1 MKKINRLAAMA
12 GAVWL
17 AGTAMANA
25 ETLRFA
31 YGHPPGSYFDIGANV
46 FAEAVRENSG
56 GELKVRT
63 FPLSLLNL
71 METSDGIASGLADIG
86 ALMTTLFPREYPH
99 TNLAMETAMILL
111 QEEGLSQ
118 DMQGVLYGAAMTDF
132 IINDCPDCNR
142 EFTARNNVFT
152 VGTAST
158 PYSLNCTEPHVEL
171 SDVKNARMR
180 ISGSYWARWSEAME
194 AAPVTVSGNEMLEAL
209 SQGVIDCVILSVP
222 DVYNFGMG
230 DLVIDITTGVP
241 GGIYV
246 ASLAQVNRAT
256 WAGLSLEK
264 REALLR
270 GAARAAAEISMKYEN
285 GLQELREK
293 SRKGEIKARFHDAA
307 PSLVEATRTFVDTDI
322 DTLVAYYRETF
333 GVANGEET
341 VAAMRARVSEW
352 RGHLEGVS
360 TADDLAQLYWDEI
373 LSDVDLATYGQ

>member
-1 MKKINRLAAMA
+1 
-12 GAVWL
+12 
-17 AGTAMANA
+17 
-25 ETLRFA
+25 
-31 YGHPPGSYFDIGANV
+31 
-46 FAEAVRENSG
+46 
-56 GELKVRT
+56 
-63 FPLSLLNL
+63 
-71 METSDGIASGLADIG
+71 
-86 ALMTTLFPREYPH
+86 
-99 TNLAMETAMILL
+99 
-111 QEEGLSQ
+111 
-118 DMQGVLYGAAMTDF
+118 
-132 IINDCPDCNR
+132 
-142 EFTARNNVFT
+142 

-171 SDVKNARMR
+171 SDLKNARMR
-180 ISGSYWARWSEAME
+180 ISGSYWARWSQAME

-230 DLVIDITTGVP
+230 DLVTDITTGVP

-246 ASLAQVNRAT
+246 ASLAQVNRTT
-256 WAGLSLEK
+256 WSGLSLEK

-285 GLQELREK
+285 GLQDLREK

-352 RGHLEGVS
+352 RGHLDGVS

>member
-1 MKKINRLAAMA
+1 MIKMNRLAAMA

-46 FAEAVRENSG
+46 FAETVKENSG
-56 GELKVRT
+56 GALKVRT

-71 METSDGIASGLADIG
+71 METSDGISSGLADIG

-99 TNLAMETAMILL
+99 ANLAMETAMILL
-111 QEEGLSQ
+111 QEEDLSQ
-118 DMQGVLYGAAMTDF
+118 EMQGVLYGAAMTDF
-132 IINDCPDCNR
+132 IINDCPECHR
-142 EFTARNNVFT
+142 EFAARNNVFT

-158 PYSLNCTEPHVEL
+158 PYSLNCTKPHVEL

-180 ISGSYWARWSEAME
+180 ISGSYWARWSQAME
-194 AAPVTVSGNEMLEAL
+194 ASPVTVSGNEMLEAL
-209 SQGVIDCVILSVP
+209 SQGLIDCVVLSVP

-230 DLVIDITTGVP
+230 DLVTDITTGVP

-246 ASLAQVNRAT
+246 ASLAQVNRNT
-256 WAGLSLEK
+256 WAGLSLDK

-270 GAARAAAEISMKYEN
+270 GAATAAAEISMKYEN
-285 GLQELREK
+285 GLQELKEK
-293 SRKGEIKARFHDAA
+293 SRNGEIKARFHQAA
-307 PSLVEATRTFVDTDI
+307 PSLVEATRGFVDTDI
-322 DTLVAYYRETF
+322 DTLVGYYRETF
-333 GVANGEET
+333 GVSNGEET

-352 RGHLEGVS
+352 RGHLDGVS
-360 TADDLAQLYWDEI
+360 TAEELAQLYWDEI